1 MVEQAFLTISKKL
14 MVEKLIVPKTST
26 IFHAKTQRTSSGSGR
41 MNFNIIQAKP
51 AHVCTKRYKKCYILC
66 IMDKKEFPKKTQ
78 HFLTEN

>member
-51 AHVCTKRYKKCYILC
+51 AHVCTKRYKKCYTVVH
-66 IMDKKEFPKKTQ
+66 EFYGKIRRSKT
-78 HFLTEN
+78 FR